1 MKRLVRSMLQIL
13 LSYLF
18 VADRTV
24 DSAFARGEGIL
35 SVNPAVVREV
45 STQQAAPDAPT
56 IELESLISELLRKNP
71 ELQAARKR
79 FEASLT
85 RFPQES
91 ALPEPRVTLGWVSN
105 GNPLPGTGLGVEPTS
120 NIGFQIA
127 QELPYPG
134 KRALK
139 GSMARKEAESE
150 AQMVRAKEHNLVA
163 QLKSNFH
170 ELRFLYEAVDI
181 LQRNQGLLRRLAKV
195 AEARYSVGKAMQQ
208 DLIKSQVEISI
219 LESKLVVI
227 EQRKQ
232 SVTTEINALLNR
244 PPASALGRPEPL
256 DKTPPLEPLDLLLR
270 QAEEASPLLRAQ
282 QGAIEGRHFG
292 VQMAHRE
299 YYPDLDLMGG
309 YYNQGVLK
317 DMWEFRVE
325 VKVPLYFW
333 RKQRYR
339 LEESVLRLTEAQ
351 RIYRSTEQ
359 MLSSR
364 LRDRYLAA
372 EASQKLMGLYTQSIV
387 PQSKFALESS
397 LASYETGGVD
407 FLSVLSNLTTIL
419 DYQMSYY
426 EQRAE
431 YLKALAS
438 LEELVAKPLDG
449 LNMNEVQ
456 R

>member
-1 MKRLVRSMLQIL
+1 MKRLLRGTPVVLLFYFLIL
-13 LSYLF
+13 TSSVSIAVAQTAGSLSATS
-18 VADRTV
+18 VASGTRTPQ
-24 DSAFARGEGIL
+24 AL
-35 SVNPAVVREV
+35 S
-45 STQQAAPDAPT
+45 DAPT
-56 IELESLISELLRKNP
+56 IKLESLIAELLRGNP